1 MDGSLGTAI
10 PYNAGITDDLDIT
23 NQTGTFGN
31 DGTEFG
37 ARVTTT
43 LDVAVGGTYTFTTTS
58 DDGSILFINVTQVV
72 NNDGLHASQTASDT
86 IDLDPGQFEITV
98 LYFENG
104 GIENLSAT
112 ISGPDTG
119 NTPLSLND
127 PAVNIRAN
135 AGAET
140 VSGGAGEDTFLGG
153 EGDDVLFG
161 DEDQDVFLMTNG
173 FDSDTITGG
182 EGGTDSDS
190 IDGSAL
196 SSGVNVV
203 YSGDEVGTFSDPFD
217 TAIFSEIEN
226 LTLTAQD
233 DTLDATNDTVGV
245 NVLAGSGDDS
255 LLGGSGGDTIAGEAG
270 QDTLAGE
277 AGADSLTGGDD
288 QDTFIL
294 NDRFGDDT
302 IVGGEGGVDQ
312 DDLDGSG
319 LTENVTVTYNGDG
332 ESGTVTN
339 PGGDTA
345 QFAEIERTITG
356 SGDDTIDGSGANNGF
371 NVTTGAGDDT
381 ITGGAGNDVI
391 AAGEGDDT
399 IDGGEGTEAIGAG
412 DGDDLIQ
419 LTGVFGDDVIVGG
432 EGDEDNGGDTVS
444 GATLTED
451 VVVTFSGDEA
461 GNFVSQDGNG
471 NAIFGQN
478 DTVLGGAGADEFI
491 IQPTT
496 GGMGVISD
504 FDPSTNVD
512 NTVIYDPLNP
522 PNQDDN
528 DFVDLSGFFNN
539 INELRAANMPNGDG
553 DVVLDLGDGQT
564 LTFVGF
570 SDVTLLNFEN
580 TNVVCFT
587 CGAMIRTPGGNVA
600 LEDLS
605 AGDLVSMMDNGAQ
618 PTRWIGRRA
627 LSAGMLDATPRLR
640 PVKIAKG
647 AFGNSRDLLVSPQ
660 HRMLLSGNRAEMLFG
675 VDEVL
680 ASAKDLIDGD
690 TIYGGPSDDVEYF
703 HILFDEHEI
712 IFAEDAP
719 TESFHPGQQALNT
732 TTRRA
737 QAEIL
742 EVFPELAADCDNR
755 PTARMVL
762 KSHEAKALVS

>member
-1 MDGSLGTAI
+1 M
-10 PYNAGITDDLDIT
+10 
-23 NQTGTFGN
+23 
-31 DGTEFG
+31 
-37 ARVTTT
+37 
-43 LDVAVGGTYTFTTTS
+43 
-58 DDGSILFINVTQVV
+58 
-72 NNDGLHASQTASDT
+72 
-86 IDLDPGQFEITV
+86 
-98 LYFENG
+98 
-104 GIENLSAT
+104 
-112 ISGPDTG
+112 
-119 NTPLSLND
+119 
-127 PAVNIRAN
+127 
-135 AGAET
+135 
-140 VSGGAGEDTFLGG
+140 
-153 EGDDVLFG
+153 
-161 DEDQDVFLMTNG
+161 
-173 FDSDTITGG
+173 
-182 EGGTDSDS
+182 
-190 IDGSAL
+190 
-196 SSGVNVV
+196 
-203 YSGDEVGTFSDPFD
+203 
-217 TAIFSEIEN
+217 
-226 LTLTAQD
+226 
-233 DTLDATNDTVGV
+233 
-245 NVLAGSGDDS
+245 
-255 LLGGSGGDTIAGEAG
+255 
-270 QDTLAGE
+270 
-277 AGADSLTGGDD
+277 
-288 QDTFIL
+288 
-294 NDRFGDDT
+294 
-302 IVGGEGGVDQ
+302 
-312 DDLDGSG
+312 
-319 LTENVTVTYNGDG
+319 
-332 ESGTVTN
+332 
-339 PGGDTA
+339 
-345 QFAEIERTITG
+345 
-356 SGDDTIDGSGANNGF
+356 
-371 NVTTGAGDDT
+371 
-381 ITGGAGNDVI
+381 
-391 AAGEGDDT
+391 
-399 IDGGEGTEAIGAG
+399 
-412 DGDDLIQ
+412 
-419 LTGVFGDDVIVGG
+419 FGDDVIVGG

-471 NAIFGQN
+471 NAIFAQIETVETGLGDDTVDATLDTTGVTIITNEGEDVIIGGAGDDSIDAGDDEDTITFGQN

-496 GGMGVISD
+496 GGMGVIGD

-512 NTVIYDPLNP
+512 NTVIYDLLNP

-539 INELRAANMPNGDG
+539 INELRATNTPNGDG

-587 CGAMIRTPGGNVA
+587 CGAMIRKPGGNVA

-605 AGDLVSMMDNGAQ
+605 AGDLVSTMDNGAQ

-647 AFGNSRDLLVSPQ
+647 ALGNSLDLLVSPQ

>member
-58 DDGSILFINVTQVV
+58 DDGSILFINGTQVV
-72 NNDGLHASQTASDT
+72 NNDGPHASQTASGT

-161 DEDQDVFLMTNG
+161 DEDQDVFLMTDG

-203 YSGDEVGTFSDPFD
+203 YSGDEAGTFSDPFD

-294 NDRFGDDT
+294 NDQFGDDT

-419 LTGVFGDDVIVGG
+419 LTGVFGDDVIIGG
-432 EGDEDNGGDTVS
+432 AGDDSIDAGDDEDTI
-444 GATLTED
+444 T
-451 VVVTFSGDEA
+451 
-461 GNFVSQDGNG
+461 
-471 NAIFGQN
+471 FGQN

-496 GGMGVISD
+496 GGMGVIGD

-539 INELRAANMPNGDG
+539 INELRAANTPNGDG
-553 DVVLDLGDGQT
+553 DVVLDLGDSQT

-605 AGDLVSMMDNGAQ
+605 AGDLVSTMDNGAQ
-618 PTRWIGRRA
+618 PIRWIGRRA

-647 AFGNSRDLLVSPQ
+647 ALGNSRDLLVSPQ

-690 TIYGGPSDDVEYF
+690 TI
-703 HILFDEHEI
+703 
-712 IFAEDAP
+712 
-719 TESFHPGQQALNT
+719 
-732 TTRRA
+732 
-737 QAEIL
+737 
-742 EVFPELAADCDNR
+742 
-755 PTARMVL
+755 
-762 KSHEAKALVS
+762 

>member
-43 LDVAVGGTYTFTTTS
+43 LDVAVGGTYTLTTTP

-190 IDGSAL
+190 IDGFAL

-294 NDRFGDDT
+294 NDQFGDDT